1 MKNTLSVLHP
11 GVETAP
17 VVVPAKAA
25 SAIAAKAAGS
35 GIAARLSHARGLRGK
50 RVALLENTK
59 VNAAELLTAV
69 AKRLAAHEIG
79 EVRMFRKRHAGES
92 GAVAIADILK
102 WQPDLVLT
110 GLGD

>member
-11 GVETAP
+11 GVETGP
-17 VVVPAKAA
+17 VAIPVPAASVKARA
-25 SAIAAKAAGS
+25 PGS
-35 GIAARLSHARGLRGK
+35 GLAARLSHAEGLRGK
-50 RVALLENTK
+50 RVALLDNTK
-59 VNAAELLTAV
+59 VNAAELMTAL
-69 AKRLAAHEIG
+69 AKRLAAHGIG

-92 GAVAIADILK
+92 GAAAIADILK

>member
-11 GVETAP
+11 GVETGPVVTAAP
-17 VVVPAKAA
+17 VASVKARMP
-25 SAIAAKAAGS
+25 GS
-35 GIAARLSHARGLRGK
+35 GLAARLSPAQGLRGR
-50 RVALLENTK
+50 RVALLDNTK
-59 VNAAELLTAV
+59 VNAAELMTAV
-69 AKRLAAHEIG
+69 AKRFEAHGIG

-92 GAVAIADILK
+92 GAAAIAEIVK